1 MEKSGRIVNYFSY
14 LMISPGDKINVL
26 ILVMGGYSVYLLKIR
41 EEDSGDLETENIG
54 VRYRANV
61 EFKKQTLAYSN
72 KPGRYEISLHGD
84 SGESILT
91 TKVGLGW

>member
-1 MEKSGRIVNYFSY
+1 MF
-14 LMISPGDKINVL
+14 
-26 ILVMGGYSVYLLKIR
+26 LLKIR
-41 EEDSGDLETENIG
+41 EEDSGDLETESIE